1 MMRWVGLHRSLVLPV
16 TLLGGVALLATIG
29 PVIWPF
35 DPLAMDFN
43 APLAAP
49 SIAHPMGTDSAG
61 RDVFAR
67 FIFGARLSLLVGVAV
82 VVGGLVV
89 GGGIGVLA
97 GISGHALDNVLM
109 RGIDALAAFP
119 PLVLAMSVTVGLGV
133 GLGTATLGTMLSCV
147 PLYARVARSDMLRLR
162 VRPFVEATVALGAGR
177 ARILF
182 CHLLPHTASTM
193 LVLSASE
200 FGYAILTIAGLG
212 FVGLGA
218 QIPQPEWGAM
228 ITDGLQYALTG
239 HWWISLF
246 PGLGVMLCVIGAS
259 LLADQVRE
267 ILDRT
272 AGVDGVR

>member
-1 MMRWVGLHRSLVLPV
+1 MMRWVGLHRSRVLPV
-16 TLLGGVALLATIG
+16 TLLGGLALLATIG

-67 FIFGARLSLLVGVAV
+67 FICGARLSLLVGVAV

-119 PLVLAMSVTVGLGV
+119 PLVLAMSVT
-133 GLGTATLGTMLSCV
+133 
-147 PLYARVARSDMLRLR
+147 
-162 VRPFVEATVALGAGR
+162 
-177 ARILF
+177 
-182 CHLLPHTASTM
+182 
-193 LVLSASE
+193 
-200 FGYAILTIAGLG
+200 
-212 FVGLGA
+212 
-218 QIPQPEWGAM
+218 
-228 ITDGLQYALTG
+228 
-239 HWWISLF
+239 
-246 PGLGVMLCVIGAS
+246 
-259 LLADQVRE
+259 
-267 ILDRT
+267 
-272 AGVDGVR
+272 